1 MKESYLFEYIN
12 ENEFHKLERSLKKYN
27 MLAYKKLYFDFYPK
41 LKEGEFLGELV
52 STNNEKGSKT
62 YELKLPTDTMFSK
75 VHGDIKLHYHVYD
88 KDKIVMLDTLTP
100 EDIVKHAYKEWY
112 PCQRTGHTILNLEN
126 GKIYGLGIELNQLP
140 LVDTVYIELYSI
152 DWEEDPI
159 EVEELFSPQEYE
171 EYLEFK
177 DDEVCEYTPDIVSD
191 FCQKKGIDENERKIG
206 LLAYKFEKNE
216 QSNYNQW
223 ESKILNKYYDVI
235 MDDYNPFKQMDND
248 F

>member
-1 MKESYLFEYIN
+1 MIIILKYLI
-12 ENEFHKLERSLKKYN
+12 
-27 MLAYKKLYFDFYPK
+27 
-41 LKEGEFLGELV
+41 
-52 STNNEKGSKT
+52 
-62 YELKLPTDTMFSK
+62 
-75 VHGDIKLHYHVYD
+75 
-88 KDKIVMLDTLTP
+88 IVMVCKCTVLYNKFNYIHIMNEEVREVIGVEHLKTVLSTLTP